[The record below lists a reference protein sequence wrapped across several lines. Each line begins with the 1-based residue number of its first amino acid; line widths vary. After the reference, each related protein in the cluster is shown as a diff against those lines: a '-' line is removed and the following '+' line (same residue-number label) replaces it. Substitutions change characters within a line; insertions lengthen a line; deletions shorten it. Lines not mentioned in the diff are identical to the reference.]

1 MQSKEGI
8 DALFRH
14 ATEGILIVNELGEI
28 IQINPSGEQLFG
40 YGREELIGQKIEV
53 LVPKRYAGRH
63 SSYRDKYT
71 SNPHARSMGG
81 GVDLNGVKKDGTE
94 FPLEISLSPYA
105 TPEGRFVIAFVV
117 DISVR
122 KQSEENLRNY
132 SMELEKQVKNRT
144 LILEEAIEELEKTK
158 KELYNALE
166 KERDLNELKSR
177 FVSMA
182 SHEFRTPLTTIM
194 SSLALVTK
202 FGQMNDKDNQE
213 KYIAKIKTS
222 INNLTN
228 ILDDFLSVSRL
239 EEGKVRNA
247 PEDIDLRDFIG
258 SIVAEMRT
266 FATEGQQLIYE
277 HTGSTFAV
285 VDQKLLKAIMLNLIS
300 NAVKFSPDKK
310 PITIT
315 SSIDKSTVRISVRD
329 QGIGISKADQKHLFE
344 RFFRGK
350 NATYI
355 QGTGLGLNI
364 ISQYV
369 ELMQGKVEFESEENK
384 GTVFTLTIPQIH

>member
-1 MQSKEGI
+1 
-8 DALFRH
+8 
-14 ATEGILIVNELGEI
+14 
-28 IQINPSGEQLFG
+28 
-40 YGREELIGQKIEV
+40 
-53 LVPKRYAGRH
+53 
-63 SSYRDKYT
+63 
-71 SNPHARSMGG
+71 
-81 GVDLNGVKKDGTE
+81 
-94 FPLEISLSPYA
+94 
-105 TPEGRFVIAFVV
+105 
-117 DISVR
+117 
-122 KQSEENLRNY
+122 
-132 SMELEKQVKNRT
+132 MELERQVKNRT

-202 FGQMNDKDNQE
+202 FGQMNDKENQE

-247 PEDIDLRDFIG
+247 PEDIDLREFIG
-258 SIVAEMRT
+258 CIVAEMRT

-277 HTGSTFAV
+277 HTGGTFAV

-300 NAVKFSPDKK
+300 NAVKFSPERK
-310 PITIT
+310 PITIS
-315 SSIDKSTVRISVRD
+315 SSINKSTVKIAVKD

-364 ISQYV
+364 INQYV
-369 ELMQGKVEFESEENK
+369 ELMQGTVEFESEENK